1 MKTRLL
7 ALVLIGTALSGCA
20 LHQKPPLPVDAR
32 AAGPDDRTGAA
43 AANILYVPG
52 HGLVCGGSAVISG
65 VAMLITF
72 GHAYETASQLMHGG
86 CSGPWVLHASDIR
99 QAVQ

>member
-1 MKTRLL
+1 MKSRLL
-7 ALVLIGTALSGCA
+7 VVVLIGTALSGCA
-20 LHQKPPLPVDAR
+20 MHQKPPLAATAR
-32 AAGPDDRTGAA
+32 APGPDDRAGAV

-52 HGLVCGGSAVISG
+52 HGLVCGGSAVLSG

-72 GHAYETASQLMHGG
+72 GHAYEAASQLMHGG
-86 CSGPWVLHASDIR
+86 CSGPWVLRASDIR